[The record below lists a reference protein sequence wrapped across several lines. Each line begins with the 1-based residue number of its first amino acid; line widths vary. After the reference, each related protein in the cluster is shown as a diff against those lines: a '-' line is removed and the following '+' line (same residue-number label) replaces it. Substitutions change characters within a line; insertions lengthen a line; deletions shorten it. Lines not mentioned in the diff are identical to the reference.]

1 LISSTPA
8 LKIGKYRR
16 EQLTTAKKQ
25 SIMGEQELNELKLKL
40 IKAICELEDEAILL
54 KIKNI
59 LIGAEQELDETTN
72 K

>member
-1 LISSTPA
+1 
-8 LKIGKYRR
+8 
-16 EQLTTAKKQ
+16 
-25 SIMGEQELNELKLKL
+25 MGEQELNELKLEL

-54 KIKNI
+54 KIKDI